1 MSNLPSNNRLSV
13 LAADI
18 QAAHQDVTRGAL
30 AIAESAMAAG
40 RMLIEAKAS
49 MRHGEWATWLSEHVG
64 MSARTARRYMQLA
77 RSSLETATVAD
88 LGLRGAAENLA
99 RRTDNPFQRVSD
111 LLWEYGYGGGMDAE
125 LAALPDKRA
134 RIKLLRRILDDT
146 EVDAWIEQIQ
156 SRRRMAS

>member
-1 MSNLPSNNRLSV
+1 MSDLPPNNRLAV

-30 AIAESAMAAG
+30 AVAESAMAAG

-49 MRHGEWATWLSEHVG
+49 MKHGEWAAWLSEHVG
-64 MSARTARRYMQLA
+64 MSARTARRYMQLV
-77 RSSLETATVAD
+77 RSGLETATVAD
-88 LGLRGAAENLA
+88 LGLRGAAESLA
-99 RRTDNPFQRVSD
+99 RQMENPFQKVSD

-125 LAALPDKRA
+125 LAALPNDRA
-134 RIKLLRRILDDT
+134 RIKLLRYILDDT

-156 SRRRMAS
+156 SRRRVAS